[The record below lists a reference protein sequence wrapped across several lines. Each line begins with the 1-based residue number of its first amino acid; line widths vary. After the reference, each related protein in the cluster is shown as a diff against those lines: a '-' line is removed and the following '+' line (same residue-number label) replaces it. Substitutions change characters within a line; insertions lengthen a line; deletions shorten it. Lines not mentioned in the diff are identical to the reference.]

1 MVRDGIQ
8 KLWEGDKNNVRGN
21 ASHRSGKHDTASQ
34 QNNAR
39 SLPCTENYIPAKEGI
54 FWQMSTWNMYK
65 QLLYF
70 LLLTFCYQ
78 YQLNLL

>member
-8 KLWEGDKNNVRGN
+8 KLWEGAKNNVRGN

-39 SLPCTENYIPAKEGI
+39 SLPCTENCIPAKEGFFLANVYMEHVQTTII
-54 FWQMSTWNMYK
+54 FFAS
-65 QLLYF
+65 YF
-70 LLLTFCYQ
+70 LLSIST
-78 YQLNLL
+78 